1 MTRPP
6 YGVPAGGARVR
17 QPAPRHRPARRVR
30 PPRRR
35 PGPDPLGERLR
46 AAGEESA
53 EPWAAHEVAVRR
65 HGRMRVEHPLTGELP

>member
-1 MTRPP
+1 MLAA
-6 YGVPAGGARVR
+6 YGRRGGA
-17 QPAPRHRPARRVR
+17 PAPTR
-30 PPRRR
+30 
-35 PGPDPLGERLR
+35 LGERLR